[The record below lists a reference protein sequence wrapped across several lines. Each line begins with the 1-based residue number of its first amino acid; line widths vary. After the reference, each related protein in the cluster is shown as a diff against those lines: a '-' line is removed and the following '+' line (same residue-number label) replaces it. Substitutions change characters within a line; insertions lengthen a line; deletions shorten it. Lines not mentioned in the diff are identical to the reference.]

1 MAADR
6 EEEEGAEG
14 EGGEDVADG
23 GEHRPVG
30 LDGGGGLA
38 RRDQRIEYLELQ
50 VESFD
55 YAAWF
60 YAQPQ
65 AAMSGYFDLIGKP
78 NKKLIVSRENAYH
91 GSTIAAASLG
101 GMSSM
106 HKQFTALPYIHHAQQ
121 PYWFE
126 LGGERSPDDFGRAL
140 DEVRSELDGLDQ
152 RGRARFC
159 KGLAHRMSAAEQ
171 AVQTRILV
179 AAGLAAS
186 VDRDGRAAQ
195 RAAYEQLVEA
205 AGADRDAIDL
215 EVRVRTQ
222 LE

>member
-1 MAADR
+1 M
-6 EEEEGAEG
+6 
-14 EGGEDVADG
+14 
-23 GEHRPVG
+23 PVG
-30 LDGGGGLA
+30 LLDGLVALG
-38 RRDQRIEYLELQ
+38 
-50 VESFD
+50 
-55 YAAWF
+55 
-60 YAQPQ
+60 
-65 AAMSGYFDLIGKP
+65 DL
-78 NKKLIVSRENAYH
+78 
-91 GSTIAAASLG
+91 ASLVG
-101 GMSSM
+101 WAKGDPFPEATKM
-106 HKQFTALPYIHHAQQ
+106 HLVEATLFVLTADGKLTDDEIA
-121 PYWFE
+121 FLNDE
-126 LGGERSPDDFGRAL
+126 SDLTPDDFGRAL